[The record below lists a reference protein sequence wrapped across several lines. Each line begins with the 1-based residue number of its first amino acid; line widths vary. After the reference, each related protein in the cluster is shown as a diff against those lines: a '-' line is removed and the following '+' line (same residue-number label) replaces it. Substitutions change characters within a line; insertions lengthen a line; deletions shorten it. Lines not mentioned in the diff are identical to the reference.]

1 MGIRDQLKHAWN
13 AFTSPEPTPT
23 PAGAVVTSY
32 SPMSTRRG
40 SLISNDRSIVTT
52 VVTRLASDLAML
64 DLVHARVDEN
74 ERYVQNVDSGIH
86 SCLTFEAN
94 LDQSAFAFKH
104 EVAMGLME
112 RGVIAVVPVDTTLNP
127 RITGGYDIK
136 TLRTGYITEW
146 LPRHVKVEVYNDRT
160 GQRQVVTMDKSNV
173 AIIHNPLYAI
183 MNEPNSTLQRLIRK
197 LALLDTSDE
206 AQAANKLDLIIQ
218 LPYTVKT
225 EQKKAIAQRRREEIE
240 FQLRQGDLGIAYT
253 DGAESITQL
262 NRPVENN
269 ILASVEHLTAQ
280 LYSQLGLTKEIL
292 EGSASED
299 VMQAYQRRT
308 VEPIAKVIT
317 EELGRKFLTK
327 TARTQGQRILYL
339 RSQFDFV
346 STSNIGD
353 VFDKLI
359 RNEVLTSNEAR
370 SIIGFRP
377 SDNPAANELRN
388 PNMPVDDTS
397 NPDPPLEPQG
407 DQNGKE

>member
-1 MGIRDQLKHAWN
+1 MGIREQLKHAWN
-13 AFTSPEPTPT
+13 AFTSPEPTLPQT
-23 PAGAVVTSY
+23 SAVTTSY
-32 SPMSTRRG
+32 SPVSVRRG

-52 VVTRLASDLAML
+52 VITRLASDLAML

-74 ERYVQNVDSGIH
+74 ERYVENVDSGIN
-86 SCLTFEAN
+86 SCLTYEAN
-94 LDQSAFAFKH
+94 IDQSAFAFKH
-104 EVAMGLME
+104 EIAMGLME

-136 TLRTGYITEW
+136 SLRTGHITEW

-197 LALLDTSDE
+197 LALLDSSDE
-206 AQAANKLDLIIQ
+206 SQAANKLDLIIQ

-299 VMQAYQRRT
+299 AMQAYQRRT

-317 EELGRKFLTK
+317 EELSRKFLTK

-377 SDNPAANELRN
+377 SESPAANELRN

-397 NPDPPLEPQG
+397 NPDLPLELQN

>member
-1 MGIRDQLKHAWN
+1 MGIREQLKHAWN
-13 AFTSPEPTPT
+13 AFTSPEPTLPQT
-23 PAGAVVTSY
+23 SAVTTSY
-32 SPMSTRRG
+32 SPVSVRRG

-52 VVTRLASDLAML
+52 VITRLASDLAML

-74 ERYVQNVDSGIH
+74 ERYVQNVDSGIN
-86 SCLTFEAN
+86 SCLTYEAN
-94 LDQSAFAFKH
+94 IDQSAFTFKH
-104 EVAMGLME
+104 EIAMGLME

-136 TLRTGYITEW
+136 SLRTGHITEW

-173 AIIHNPLYAI
+173 AIVHNPLYAI

-197 LALLDTSDE
+197 LALLDSSDE
-206 AQAANKLDLIIQ
+206 SQAANKLDLIIQ

-299 VMQAYQRRT
+299 AMQAYQRRT

-317 EELGRKFLTK
+317 EELSRKFLTK

-377 SDNPAANELRN
+377 SESPAANELRN

-397 NPDPPLEPQG
+397 NPDLPLELQN